1 MRRTNWKRTIINLA
15 KLSSALLLLA
25 APWVFDFASEA
36 PAAWNAW
43 LSGCGVLAATARSLA
58 TKAKG
63 EIEVTL
69 AMGIWIIV
77 APSVLGFSGH
87 EAAAMAHVLLG
98 FVISALA
105 ITDTSAF
112 SPERPAGRRSRS
124 IGADLQ
130 FLEFRSDRPRTAVR
144 SGKSRKGMNIVHR
157 LPNRRRSL

>member
-1 MRRTNWKRTIINLA
+1 MRRTNWNRTIINLA

-36 PAAWNAW
+36 RATWNAW
-43 LSGCGVLAATARSLA
+43 LSGCVVLAATARSLA
-58 TKAKG
+58 TEAKG

-69 AMGIWIIV
+69 AMGLWITV

-105 ITDTSAF
+105 VADISAF
-112 SPERPAGRRSRS
+112 SPERPAGRGRS
-124 IGADLQ
+124 IGAALQ
-130 FLEFRSDRPRTAVR
+130 FLEFRSDRHRTPAVR
-144 SGKSRKGMNIVHR
+144 SGKSRTG
-157 LPNRRRSL
+157 

>member
-1 MRRTNWKRTIINLA
+1 
-15 KLSSALLLLA
+15 
-25 APWVFDFASEA
+25 
-36 PAAWNAW
+36 
-43 LSGCGVLAATARSLA
+43 LA